1 MVKIKLKD
9 GNVREAEAGTTALDF
24 AKSLS
29 NSLAKKVLSVKINGV
44 NSDLMT
50 PLNSDCSIDFMTF
63 DDPEGRWALRHSA
76 SHVLAQAVKR
86 IYGEKAVQLAI
97 GPAIDNGFY
106 YDIDMENRELYERM
120 LSGTMYNDL
129 STELVQRREQ
139 VVFLTNDYNSTYGK
153 PKEVREALLRN
164 LLKGIGEN
172 VHFEPNFRC
181 EFGFN
186 ITIGNNFFAN
196 FDCIMLDGNLITIGD
211 NVLLG
216 PRVGLYTANH
226 ALDPQERLMG
236 GCYAHPIVIE
246 DNVWVGAGVHIMGG
260 VTVGRNS
267 VIGAGSV
274 VTKSIPENVIAAG
287 VPCKVIREITD
298 EDKTGFLP

>member
-1 MVKIKLKD
+1 M
-9 GNVREAEAGTTALDF
+9 
-24 AKSLS
+24 
-29 NSLAKKVLSVKINGV
+29 
-44 NSDLMT
+44 
-50 PLNSDCSIDFMTF
+50 
-63 DDPEGRWALRHSA
+63 ALRTIRVEGDP
-76 SHVLAQAVKR
+76 VL
-86 IYGEKAVQLAI
+86 G
-97 GPAIDNGFY
+97 
-106 YDIDMENRELYERM
+106 
-120 LSGTMYNDL
+120 S
-129 STELVQRREQ
+129 S
-139 VVFLTNDYNSTYGK
+139 
-153 PKEVREALLRN
+153 
-164 LLKGIGEN
+164 

-186 ITIGNNFFAN
+186 ISIGNNFFAN
-196 FDCIMLDGNLITIGD
+196 FDCIMLDGNLITIGV

-274 VTKSIPENVIAAG
+274 VTKSIPENVIACSVLCLSACFIYANQLG
-287 VPCKVIREITD
+287 EIGRWFSSCWSLD
-298 EDKTGFLP
+298 CEKN

>member
-1 MVKIKLKD
+1 
-9 GNVREAEAGTTALDF
+9 
-24 AKSLS
+24 
-29 NSLAKKVLSVKINGV
+29 
-44 NSDLMT
+44 
-50 PLNSDCSIDFMTF
+50 
-63 DDPEGRWALRHSA
+63 
-76 SHVLAQAVKR
+76 
-86 IYGEKAVQLAI
+86 
-97 GPAIDNGFY
+97 
-106 YDIDMENRELYERM
+106 MENKELRERM
-120 LSGTMYNDL
+120 LSGKMYNDL
-129 STELVQRREQ
+129 SVELVQRREQ
-139 VVFLTNDYNSTYGK
+139 AVFLTNDYNSTYGK
-153 PKEVREALLRN
+153 PKEVREALLRK
-164 LLKGIGEN
+164 LLRCIGSS

-186 ITIGNNFFAN
+186 
-196 FDCIMLDGNLITIGD
+196 MLDGNLITIGD

>member
-1 MVKIKLKD
+1 
-9 GNVREAEAGTTALDF
+9 
-24 AKSLS
+24 
-29 NSLAKKVLSVKINGV
+29 
-44 NSDLMT
+44 
-50 PLNSDCSIDFMTF
+50 
-63 DDPEGRWALRHSA
+63 
-76 SHVLAQAVKR
+76 
-86 IYGEKAVQLAI
+86 
-97 GPAIDNGFY
+97 
-106 YDIDMENRELYERM
+106 
-120 LSGTMYNDL
+120 MYNDL

-226 ALDPQERLMG
+226 ALDARERIMG
-236 GCYAHPIVIE
+236 GCYAHPI
-246 DNVWVGAGVHIMGG
+246 MGG
-260 VTVGRNS
+260 VTIGRNS

-274 VTKSIPENVIAAG
+274 VTKDVPENVIAAG

-298 EDKTGFLP
+298 KDKTDFLG

>member
-1 MVKIKLKD
+1 
-9 GNVREAEAGTTALDF
+9 
-24 AKSLS
+24 
-29 NSLAKKVLSVKINGV
+29 
-44 NSDLMT
+44 
-50 PLNSDCSIDFMTF
+50 
-63 DDPEGRWALRHSA
+63 
-76 SHVLAQAVKR
+76 
-86 IYGEKAVQLAI
+86 
-97 GPAIDNGFY
+97 
-106 YDIDMENRELYERM
+106 
-120 LSGTMYNDL
+120 MYNDL

-153 PKEVREALLRN
+153 PKEVREALLR
-164 LLKGIGEN
+164 
-172 VHFEPNFRC
+172 NFRC

-226 ALDPQERLMG
+226 ALDARERIMG

-246 DNVWVGAGVHIMGG
+246 DNVWIGAGVHIMGG
-260 VTVGRNS
+260 VTIGRNS

-274 VTKSIPENVIAAG
+274 VTKDVPENVIAAG

-298 EDKTGFLP
+298 KDKTDFLG